1 MSENYSNEMFNIN
14 ERVKLMLKVRKE
26 KGVFTPEELDVL
38 DLRSHNNV
46 FSNLNNISD
55 DMDIA
60 MLVTNG
66 GLAYS
71 SDGRMHNVG
80 ITHALL
86 ANMINVAYLKNN
98 GSYQSWFTERDS
110 NKATTTYEMFVNQYF
125 YKMFG
130 DEGFRKLLSG
140 DGVGFMKD
148 LENYGATNE
157 EITKFEDAIDNSVF
171 TGEYSMEDE
180 MFMAKFSD
188 NIAKGRFLYES
199 SMVDEVIETKKR
211 TL

>member
-1 MSENYSNEMFNIN
+1 MSDNYSNEMFNIN

-80 ITHALL
+80 ITQALL

-211 TL
+211 SL